1 MDPVNRLRT
10 WWQQQTGEEE
20 TPFDGDAP
28 VWVVSMFFHLGLI
41 FVLAFWPVYFGESL
55 LGMTF
60 ESTPVE
66 EEEELEIPEDFHFDD
81 FRINDEIG
89 AKSEDGSEMALAV
102 APEISDFSVVPSVT
116 DLAPSEVGEIE
127 INEVF
132 ETARG
137 IQFDN
142 LPVKGHVGEGTA
154 GATGAV
160 DRLTHEI
167 LLSLEERKTLVVWLF
182 DQSPSMLK
190 QRQEVHDRF
199 DRIYEELGVIEA
211 AGNEAF
217 AQYEDKPLLTSIV
230 SFGDRVSLVMKQPTD
245 NLAEIKEGVKNINL
259 DDTGTERVFSAI
271 YMAANQFKGL
281 RVPDKKTGEPERNV
295 LLVVFTDEAGE
306 DQNGLDQTVKMCR
319 RYEMPVHVVGVPA
332 PFGRKETMVKWI
344 DPDPKFDQTPGWGR
358 VDQGPESFLPER
370 IKLSF
375 EGTARDVRREERI
388 DSGFGPFALT
398 RLCYE
403 TGGIY
408 FAVHPNRSVT
418 KSVSRRDTAAYS
430 SHLTQFF
437 DPGVMRKYR
446 PDYVSK
452 DEYLRRLAGNKART
466 ALVQAAKM
474 SWLTPMESPQTSF
487 RKQDEATFTN
497 LLTDAQKQAAK
508 LEPKL
513 ASLFEMLKLGEKDR
527 GKEVSPRWQAGYDL
541 AIGRV
546 LATKVRTESYNQ
558 MLATAKR
565 GLKPKNPKANMFEL
579 VPADEITTGSSMK
592 KAANKAKE
600 YLHRVVD
607 DHAGTPWAYLAEKE
621 LERPLGWVWEDEYI
635 APPKPVARNPNPAAN
650 NNPAPAAN
658 DAARMMNR
666 KPKRPVPKKL

>member
-1 MDPVNRLRT
+1 M
-10 WWQQQTGEEE
+10 
-20 TPFDGDAP
+20 
-28 VWVVSMFFHLGLI
+28 
-41 FVLAFWPVYFGESL
+41 
-55 LGMTF
+55 
-60 ESTPVE
+60 
-66 EEEELEIPEDFHFDD
+66 
-81 FRINDEIG
+81 
-89 AKSEDGSEMALAV
+89 
-102 APEISDFSVVPSVT
+102 
-116 DLAPSEVGEIE
+116 
-127 INEVF
+127 
-132 ETARG
+132 
-137 IQFDN
+137 
-142 LPVKGHVGEGTA
+142 
-154 GATGAV
+154 
-160 DRLTHEI
+160 
-167 LLSLEERKTLVVWLF
+167 
-182 DQSPSMLK
+182 
-190 QRQEVHDRF
+190 
-199 DRIYEELGVIEA
+199 
-211 AGNEAF
+211 
-217 AQYEDKPLLTSIV
+217 
-230 SFGDRVSLVMKQPTD
+230 
-245 NLAEIKEGVKNINL
+245 
-259 DDTGTERVFSAI
+259 
-271 YMAANQFKGL
+271 
-281 RVPDKKTGEPERNV
+281 
-295 LLVVFTDEAGE
+295 
-306 DQNGLDQTVKMCR
+306 
-319 RYEMPVHVVGVPA
+319 
-332 PFGRKETMVKWI
+332 
-344 DPDPKFDQTPGWGR
+344 
-358 VDQGPESFLPER
+358 
-370 IKLSF
+370 SF